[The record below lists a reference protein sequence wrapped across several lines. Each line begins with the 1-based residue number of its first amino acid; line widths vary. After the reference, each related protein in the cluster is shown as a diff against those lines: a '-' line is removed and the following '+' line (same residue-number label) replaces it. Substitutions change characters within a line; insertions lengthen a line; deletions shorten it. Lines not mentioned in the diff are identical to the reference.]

1 MQDKKDTQWYI
12 VCFDV
17 RGSQYERVQSV
28 HRSASAAQKKAA
40 RMTRNIRSVPGQK
53 NAYPL
58 VALEWTGSGRPV
70 KGVLASVRERGE
82 VVR

>member
-12 VCFDV
+12 VCFHV
-17 RGSQYERVQSV
+17 RGSEYERIQSV

-40 RMTRNIRSVPGQK
+40 RMTKNIRSVPGQRD
-53 NAYPL
+53 AYPL
-58 VALEWTGSGRPV
+58 TALEWAGCGRPV